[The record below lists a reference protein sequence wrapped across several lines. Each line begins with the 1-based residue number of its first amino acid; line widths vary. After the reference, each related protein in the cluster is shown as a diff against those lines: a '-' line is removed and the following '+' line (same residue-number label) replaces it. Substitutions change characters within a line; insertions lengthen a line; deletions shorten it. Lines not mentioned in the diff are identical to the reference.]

1 MIELQR
7 TREKGVEHG
16 NKKSD
21 FLLICPLSGAFLF
34 GSCRGTL
41 LRVSPPPS
49 RKLDIS
55 CMFIGYSFFT
65 GHPFESDQFS
75 NLNRMKIASPC

>member
-21 FLLICPLSGAFLF
+21 FFANMSSFRSLF
-34 GSCRGTL
+34 VWVSVVEL